1 MLLCGFEKFEN
12 FFIRID
18 ILERLFVQIINSSSE
33 KEKQVKMM
41 PEMLNLLGC
50 NKENFKKLLKS
61 MNYIVLEKNDETYF
75 KYKPKKIFKKTD
87 KKIEKENP
95 FGVLKNLNFN

>member
-1 MLLCGFEKFEN
+1 MDMPLKLYKRAWQFEN

-50 NKENFKKLLKS
+50 NKENFNKHK
-61 MNYIVLEKNDETYF
+61 EK
-75 KYKPKKIFKKTD
+75 
-87 KKIEKENP
+87 
-95 FGVLKNLNFN
+95 